1 MAKKA
6 AETTSP
12 KKERKSFLTRKD
24 TPVTDAAEGK
34 EKKSLSSLFAKKET
48 EEPKEKKSLSSL
60 FAKKETD
67 SEPKEKKSFSSLFAK
82 KEKPV
87 FEEPPQVLELPP
99 FETEFEVV
107 DRYWLTP
114 PYAYANLYRDSFG
127 NVHYQMVEPK
137 LTEKELVILEET
149 YEHMKTIL
157 VYDNVRKK
165 GEFELDR
172 DLLRELITG
181 YDPKITP
188 ERRDTLIYYLNRN
201 TMGYGRLDALLHD
214 ERIEDIT
221 CNGAGI
227 PIFLYHRRFANVET
241 DIVFDANELNKYVL
255 KLAQKADKQVS
266 LTTPLIDAALPEG
279 SRAQITYSDIVSAK
293 GSSFT
298 IRKFKADPMTPA
310 ELVRSNTYSAELMAH
325 IWLAVENK
333 KSLIIAGGTASGKT
347 STMNAASFFIPS
359 VAKIVSIEDTREI
372 QLPHVNWLAMKTRE
386 SLGTQGAQGNIS
398 MFTLLKAA
406 LRQRPE
412 YIIVGEV
419 RGEEA
424 QTLFQAMNTGHTT
437 YSTLHAGNVKEAIN
451 RLINDPINVPVAMF
465 GALNLVLVQSLLY
478 GDGKGFRRCLSL
490 NEIIVEEDKISWNPL
505 FVWNNKTDRFDRVYT
520 RSAVFDNIAYQNNWT
535 DEEMSR
541 RLENRRL
548 ALEDMASSGKTS
560 VAEVD
565 RAIIETRMREREE
578 A

>member
-1 MAKKA
+1 M
-6 AETTSP
+6 P
-12 KKERKSFLTRKD
+12 D
-24 TPVTDAAEGK
+24 TDKPK
-34 EKKSLSSLFAKKET
+34 EKKSFSSLFAKKEINET
-48 EEPKEKKSLSSL
+48 EPKEKKSLSSL

-67 SEPKEKKSFSSLFAK
+67 GNEPKKSLLSLLMG
-82 KEKPV
+82 EKPV

-114 PYAYANLYRDSFG
+114 PYAYANLYRDEYG
-127 NVHYQMVEPK
+127 HVHYQMVEPK
-137 LTEKELVILEET
+137 LTEKELVVLEES
-149 YEHMKTIL
+149 YEQLKTVL
-157 VYDNVRKK
+157 VYDEVRKR

-172 DLLRELITG
+172 EVVREIITG
-181 YDPKITP
+181 YDPQITP
-188 ERRDTLIYYLNRN
+188 ERRDTLLYYLNRN

-227 PIFLYHRRFANVET
+227 PIFLYHRRFANVQT

-255 KLAQKADKQVS
+255 KLAQKADKQIS

-310 ELVRSNTYSAELMAH
+310 DLVGSNTYSAELMAH
-325 IWLAVENK
+325 LWLAVENN
-333 KSLIIAGGTASGKT
+333 KSMIIAGGTASGKT

-386 SLGTQGAQGNIS
+386 SLGSQGAQGNIS

-505 FVWNNKTDRFDRVYT
+505 FVWNNKTDKFDKVYT

-535 DEEMSR
+535 DDELAK
-541 RLENRRL
+541 RLETRRL
-548 ALEDMASSGKTS
+548 AIEEMVSSGKTS
-560 VAEVD
+560 VSDVD
-565 RAIIETRMREREE
+565 RAIIETRMKEREN
-578 A
+578 